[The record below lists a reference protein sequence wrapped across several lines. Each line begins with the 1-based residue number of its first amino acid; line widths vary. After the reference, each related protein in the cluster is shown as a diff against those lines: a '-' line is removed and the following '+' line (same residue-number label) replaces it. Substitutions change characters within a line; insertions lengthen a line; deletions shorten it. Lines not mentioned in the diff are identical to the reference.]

1 VFELLLAIACV
12 VGGYGFGL
20 VATYLI
26 RNPHD
31 WWQPEKWRTDP
42 FLVVFLV
49 PTFTGRALLG
59 LGVPGRAATLFE
71 AGMAAAVS
79 FALFAADAL
88 ILAL

>member
-20 VATYLI
+20 VATFLI

-49 PTFTGRALLG
+49 PTFAGRAVLG
-59 LGVPGRAATLFE
+59 LRAPGRAATFME

-79 FALFAADAL
+79 LALFMGTAAL
-88 ILAL
+88 LAP

>member
-1 VFELLLAIACV
+1 MFELLLAIACV

-20 VATYLI
+20 VAAYLI

-49 PTFTGRALLG
+49 PTFVGRAVLG
-59 LGVPGRAATLFE
+59 LQTPGRAATFLE

-79 FALFAADAL
+79 LTLFIGTAAL
-88 ILAL
+88 LAT